1 MKKCPNCN
9 KDFKDDDFVCDICTL
24 PLKRAEKPPAERH
37 KTNSVSRKKPP
48 KSVSKRRKNQR
59 LRSPRIPIYN
69 PRPKKSRV
77 KPWQMMI
84 LVAAILLF
92 ISVFAV
98 LIFGG
103 KASPDD
109 MAVSS
114 AVSDVAE
121 INLMGANL

>member
-9 KDFKDDDFVCDICTL
+9 KDFKDDDFVCDICGAS
-24 PLKRAEKPPAERH
+24 LKTEEKPPTERF
-37 KTNSVSRKKPP
+37 KPNTVSRKKPP
-48 KSVSKRRKNQR
+48 KPVSKRRKNQR

-103 KASPDD
+103 KASADD

-114 AVSDVAE
+114 AVSDVAK
-121 INLMGANL
+121 IN

>member
-1 MKKCPNCN
+1 M
-9 KDFKDDDFVCDICTL
+9 L
-24 PLKRAEKPPAERH
+24 
-37 KTNSVSRKKPP
+37 
-48 KSVSKRRKNQR
+48 
-59 LRSPRIPIYN
+59 
-69 PRPKKSRV
+69 
-77 KPWQMMI
+77 

-103 KASPDD
+103 KASADD

>member
-9 KDFKDDDFVCDICTL
+9 KDFKDDDFVCDICGAS
-24 PLKRAEKPPAERH
+24 LKRAEKLPTERF
-37 KTNSVSRKKPP
+37 KPNTVSRKKPP

-77 KPWQMMI
+77 KPWQMML

-103 KASPDD
+103 KASADD

-121 INLMGANL
+121 IN